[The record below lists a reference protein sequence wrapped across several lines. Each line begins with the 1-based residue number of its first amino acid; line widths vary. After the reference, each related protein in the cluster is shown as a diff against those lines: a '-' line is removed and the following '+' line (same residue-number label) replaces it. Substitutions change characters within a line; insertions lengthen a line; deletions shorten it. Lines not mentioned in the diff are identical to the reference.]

1 MTDPT
6 PEDPFADV
14 WAGNAA
20 YAADFAY
27 ADLSGIAARHLTVI
41 TCMDSRIDPL
51 AVLGLVPGDAKIIR
65 AAGARVTNS
74 TIHSLVL
81 AVHLLG
87 GRRILVMPHTD
98 CGLIGRDDAVRDKLA
113 RSTGRDRTDPSV
125 ASYRPET
132 IPSPTG
138 ALVEDVARIRAHPL
152 LGPELDVAAAV
163 YDVATGRLSPVPV

>member
-1 MTDPT
+1 MADPT
-6 PEDPFADV
+6 AEDPFADI

-20 YAADFAY
+20 YAAAFAH
-27 ADLSGIAARHLTVI
+27 AGLSGVAARHLTVI

-51 AVLGLVPGDAKIIR
+51 AVLGLEPGDAKIIR
-65 AAGARVTNS
+65 AAGARVTEA

-98 CGLIGRDDAVRDKLA
+98 CGLIGSDDAVRDKLA
-113 RSTGRDRTDPSV
+113 ASTGRPRTDPSV
-125 ASYRPET
+125 TAYRPET

-138 ALVEDVARIRAHPL
+138 GLTEDVARIRAHPL
-152 LGPELDVAAAV
+152 LGPGLDVAAAV
-163 YDVATGRLSPVPV
+163 YDVATGRLEPVPV